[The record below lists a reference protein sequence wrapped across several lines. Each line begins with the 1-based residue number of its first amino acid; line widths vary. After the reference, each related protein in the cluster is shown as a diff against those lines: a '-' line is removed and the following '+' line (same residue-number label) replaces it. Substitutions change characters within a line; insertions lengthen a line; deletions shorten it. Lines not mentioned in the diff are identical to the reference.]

1 MNKKNIYTQNNN
13 LKIKPSKKDYEG
25 VLYTPSDYAR
35 RKNINEFTENY
46 GYSKN
51 SKKVKKK
58 IKNKKSQYKFFM
70 TLTIASGII
79 IFFIVL
85 AIAYNSINF
94 DDSPKP
100 TENEFNANL
109 SSEEL
114 EQQKNNIDTDN
125 NNTFSPE
132 IPLTVTGVIQNIN
145 STTKLISFMDTDKEE
160 IYNMTV
166 GEFALIKDKYNQDIF
181 FADLSI
187 GDIAEFTF
195 SDTTITAITKSDKC
209 WEIKSVTDIKIDV
222 SKNTISRKNNVYSY
236 NDTTLFLYNGT
247 SFEPKNINSTDTLTL
262 KGIGNKIFTVIVE
275 KSHGILNILNKEH
288 IKDGIIEID
297 TNIYKNLS
305 DASQFTLSEGIH
317 KVVVKG
323 SNIEALSYD
332 AEIKAGE
339 EFNMNLSELAA
350 EKTGTLTIK
359 ANVYDYALYINDNLE
374 LSRNNIDLTYGTYNI
389 KIMKEGYVTY
399 ETQVKINSPNTVI
412 NADVKKEI
420 YMGTLTVTS
429 QPSGAQLYLDGTYV
443 GLTPYTSDVTQG
455 QHSITVKKEGYKDST
470 LSSIFIENKKEQNFN
485 IILQNKSET
494 LENN

>member
-25 VLYTPSDYAR
+25 VLYTPSNYA
-35 RKNINEFTENY
+35 KQKKLIGFNENY
-46 GYSKN
+46 DYSKN

-70 TLTIASGII
+70 TLTITSGII

-85 AIAYNSINF
+85 AMAYNSINF

-100 TENEFNANL
+100 AENKFNANL
-109 SSEEL
+109 SFEEL
-114 EQQKNNIDTDN
+114 ENQKNNTDTN
-125 NNTFSPE
+125 NNSFSAE
-132 IPLTVTGVIQNIN
+132 IPLTITGVIQNIN
-145 STTKLISFMDTDKEE
+145 STTKLISFMDTDREE

-166 GEFALIKDKYNQDIF
+166 SESASIKDKYNQDIF

-195 SDTTITAITKSDKC
+195 SDTIINSVTKSDKC
-209 WEIKSVTDIKIDV
+209 WEIKSVTDIKIDI

-236 NDTTLFLYNGT
+236 SDTTLFLYNGV

-275 KSHGILNILNKEH
+275 KSHGILNIINKEH

-305 DASQFTLSEGIH
+305 DAAQFTLSEGIH

-323 SNIEALSYD
+323 SNIEPLSYE

-359 ANVYDYALYINDNLE
+359 ANVSED
-374 LSRNNIDLTYGTYNI
+374 R
-389 KIMKEGYVTY
+389 
-399 ETQVKINSPNTVI
+399 
-412 NADVKKEI
+412 
-420 YMGTLTVTS
+420 
-429 QPSGAQLYLDGTYV
+429 
-443 GLTPYTSDVTQG
+443 
-455 QHSITVKKEGYKDST
+455 
-470 LSSIFIENKKEQNFN
+470 
-485 IILQNKSET
+485 KSVV
-494 LENN
+494 